1 MLKQKIQ
8 EILSV
13 RQVMYD
19 EDVFDL
25 LDLNNLETLLTA
37 NFEGTLEFLENADQ
51 YEIMCASDVLVEIT
65 EEFPQYD
72 WIKLFKEKADI
83 ITDLDSPHIDKE
95 EYFANIEEAEFSA
108 NNPKRKLKKE
118 TLEVVSKVLTKLP
131 KLKESDIDKLYTA
144 DMFDVV
150 IYVIDDKI
158 SKLEKKKHLIKQK
171 EREWLKSLKL
181 AREDI
186 LDDSLPINIRDT
198 HKKIDVSDIISHRSK
213 WQVIKNW
220 FNDMQNK

>member
-1 MLKQKIQ
+1 
-8 EILSV
+8 
-13 RQVMYD
+13 
-19 EDVFDL
+19 
-25 LDLNNLETLLTA
+25 
-37 NFEGTLEFLENADQ
+37 
-51 YEIMCASDVLVEIT
+51 
-65 EEFPQYD
+65 
-72 WIKLFKEKADI
+72 
-83 ITDLDSPHIDKE
+83 
-95 EYFANIEEAEFSA
+95 
-108 NNPKRKLKKE
+108 
-118 TLEVVSKVLTKLP
+118 
-131 KLKESDIDKLYTA
+131 
-144 DMFDVV
+144 MFDVV